1 MREFQDDPRSDEE
14 VCACFLCH
22 LISVQY
28 LHVFSVCWHLFTSP
42 LIPAPLPWNFLFFQ
56 VLGSIKEIYFS
67 DTSFDS
73 SDHELHV
80 SELAVEAFINSF
92 YRNPRLSSGICT
104 QRLFMHCFHWNL

>member
-14 VCACFLCH
+14 VCACFVSHFVC
-22 LISVQY
+22 QY
-28 LHVFSVCWHLFTSP
+28 LHVFPVCCHLFTSP
-42 LIPAPLPWNFLFFQ
+42 LTLAPPLWNFLFLQ

-80 SELAVEAFINSF
+80 SELAVEAFINS
-92 YRNPRLSSGICT
+92 L
-104 QRLFMHCFHWNL
+104 

>member
-14 VCACFLCH
+14 VCACFPFCL
-22 LISVQY
+22 LILTCILSLLAPVY
-28 LHVFSVCWHLFTSP
+28 FT
-42 LIPAPLPWNFLFFQ
+42 ITIAPTLWDFLFLQ

-80 SELAVEAFINSF
+80 SELAVEAASNQ
-92 YRNPRLSSGICT
+92 YND
-104 QRLFMHCFHWNL
+104 